1 WSRMS
6 ATICRRPR
14 LRSPTARGSSAPCP
28 TSTAWTASSRPGYAR
43 ATEAREI
50 ALESRATFRY
60 TTLVPAIA
68 PSILSADFGR
78 LADEVRAAAAAGADW
93 LHVDVMDGHFVPPIT
108 VGPAVVEALRRAT
121 TLPLD
126 VHLMIQHPERHVS
139 EFVRAGATGV
149 TVHVEAETDVPAT
162 LAAIR
167 AAGARPGLALN
178 PPPPRS
184 ARCAAARADVRPG
197 GRAARPRFRPA
208 PGSGHTPRLSRR
220 GPWKRASARPR

>member
-1 WSRMS
+1 
-6 ATICRRPR
+6 
-14 LRSPTARGSSAPCP
+14 
-28 TSTAWTASSRPGYAR
+28 
-43 ATEAREI
+43 
-50 ALESRATFRY
+50 
-60 TTLVPAIA
+60 
-68 PSILSADFGR
+68 
-78 LADEVRAAAAAGADW
+78 AGADW

-167 AAGARPGLALN
+167 VDGGIKPHNASLAAEAGADVLVAG
-178 PPPPRS
+178 S
-184 ARCAAARADVRPG
+184 AVFESHDYAAAIRALRG
-197 GRAARPRFRPA
+197 GAR
-208 PGSGHTPRLSRR
+208 
-220 GPWKRASARPR
+220 